1 MPETADK
8 GGSRARHRRL
18 CFRTLFFFP
27 SSSLVDKNPARPVS
41 GASGPAPRSFDPL
54 IRRTR
59 SRPRAPARRIGASP
73 KRARGPGVRK
83 EKTQKKKDDEK
94 AIEILPS
101 SKRGSNE
108 LLLPPPPQRQHRKCR
123 RDGGAFRSLF
133 HSTSHLAGGAASSLA
148 QRGGLEERSRAK
160 QRVKRQEAQTAAERG
175 GEEKKHGAPLSFSLS
190 LLFQPWSPHFFLSH
204 CCPRR
209 GAFRGFSRP
218 SDRT

>member
-1 MPETADK
+1 MMTETADK

-148 QRGGLEERSRAK
+148 QRGG
-160 QRVKRQEAQTAAERG
+160 